1 MINFL
6 LYENVQ
12 NSIILRRISPL
23 KWPSVLLITLK
34 GAPPFIPIPIIEII
48 FSVTGNSNLFK
59 TQFTLNLVDHFYT
72 AKKVQNKIKK
82 SALKRINIY

>member
-34 GAPPFIPIPIIEII
+34 GAPPPFILIPIIEII
-48 FSVTGNSNLFK
+48 FFLTGNSNLFK
-59 TQFTLNLVDHFYT
+59 TQFNLNLVDHFYT
-72 AKKVQNKIKK
+72 AKKV
-82 SALKRINIY
+82 